1 MLKFKNEYILRG
13 VVQRPVNLK
22 LRSENDKLKSRAY
35 ITVKTELDENNGKK
49 SPSLTA
55 VAFGQLVNHVSDL
68 KLLPGDWVSIKA
80 EIKRRKA
87 QKVYENGEVA
97 FENSIIASQ
106 VDKLDRETGEVISC
120 VNHAD

>member
-1 MLKFKNEYILRG
+1 MLKFKNEYTLRG
-13 VVQRPVNLK
+13 VVQRPVNLR
-22 LRSENDKLKSRAY
+22 LRDENDKLKSRAY
-35 ITVKTELDENNGKK
+35 ITVKTEVDENGKK

-55 VAFGQLVNHVSDL
+55 VAFGQLVNHVFDL
-68 KLLPGDWVSIKA
+68 KLRPGDWVLIKA

-87 QKVYENGEVA
+87 QKVYEGGEIA

-120 VNHAD
+120 VKDIA